1 MAQLDGTPTKPELVL
16 NARDTENFIALKDTL
31 RKLANQELTLQSGV
45 SGYESYTPVAHTGLV
60 DTTQAIKRIFT
71 QNTMNNV
78 QPSIGDTTVNVNIDH
93 VDDYND
99 LVRKMIHDK
108 NFERF
113 IQSMTIDRIVGGSAQ
128 KKYGYD
134 IHYRK

>member
-1 MAQLDGTPTKPELVL
+1 MAQ
-16 NARDTENFIALKDTL
+16 
-31 RKLANQELTLQSGV
+31 QEITLQSGV
-45 SGYESYTPVAHTGLV
+45 SGYESLTPVAHTGLV
-60 DTTQAIKRIFT
+60 DTTRAIKRIFD

-78 QPSIGDTTVNVNIDH
+78 QPSVGDTTVNVNIDH